1 MPTDR
6 IFVKLTSDQLLQ
18 PYPDADGADAV
29 ARIQAISPVENPEIT
44 CRWGCYA
51 DHQALDITDPDNKQ
65 APILATAAGTVN
77 TTGFNSIDGN
87 YIILDHVDGIQ
98 SFYGH
103 LGEIQVAEGDA
114 VAQGQTIGIMGMT
127 GRATGPHVH
136 FYLIQN
142 ETALDPSSLYQ

>member
-1 MPTDR
+1 M
-6 IFVKLTSDQLLQ
+6 
-18 PYPDADGADAV
+18 
-29 ARIQAISPVENPEIT
+29 
-44 CRWGCYA
+44 
-51 DHQALDITDPDNKQ
+51 
-65 APILATAAGTVN
+65 N

-114 VAQGQTIGIMGMT
+114 VAQGQTIGIMGRPD
-127 GRATGPHVH
+127 GQPDHNVH